1 MVLSIVLKVRG
12 LSISTFILF
21 VRDPVFY
28 EETRVGNQHILAAI
42 AALPTAAARIAG
54 GLVDRGYRRIRKL
67 RSLSDEGALLNVA
80 PMRPLFPV

>member
-1 MVLSIVLKVRG
+1 M
-12 LSISTFILF
+12 
-21 VRDPVFY
+21 
-28 EETRVGNQHILAAI
+28 GNQHILAAI